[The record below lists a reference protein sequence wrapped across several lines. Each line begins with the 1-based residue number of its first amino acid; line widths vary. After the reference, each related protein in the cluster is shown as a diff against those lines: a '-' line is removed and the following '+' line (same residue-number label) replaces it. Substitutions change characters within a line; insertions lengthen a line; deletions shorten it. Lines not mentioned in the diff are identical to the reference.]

1 MKRIVSIALA
11 IIPFVGI
18 IAQEYPDYSR
28 GTAFYGGLFIPESPE
43 AMSMIQ
49 YGTTEM
55 SLYTGRI
62 SPEIPLYKY
71 KDADFD
77 IPVSLKYSCS
87 GLRPGQSSGNFGY
100 GWNIGVAGVITR
112 EIRGIPDEAMS
123 REYLSKHVG
132 DSFIENFIH
141 VMEMAS
147 DSLSISVKWLYKIAM
162 MMRAV
167 NVDGYAVM
175 YEGETEVDELD
186 YGYTGEFG
194 NEFILCRE
202 VEGDPLRYV
211 EVEPDIYHYSFMGYN
226 GSFILQPNHQV
237 VITDSNTPSGEL
249 SIEYEWHRNQPLN
262 SSFVITVGDGTRY
275 TFGCREETLSYEE
288 AGEIN
293 DDSHTTSSW
302 KLTHVEKQ
310 TGRNAIFQYAES
322 SGDQFTSYMP
332 FITIDHLRVRA
343 LGDGEGDYVN
353 TWEQPMPTDV
363 RHVLTNLTENKHLI
377 KIIIPDRV
385 TINFEYGDPMPATSE
400 KLMSLNVVN
409 SSGDTVKHCS
419 FHYERPSSSSQTILL
434 SGIGISGIGSFSM
447 DYYDKSLIPQNST
460 VGIDWMGYYS
470 GSTSW
475 FSYSS
480 LNMNNLS
487 QSAQML
493 RNALGSYNENNTRIG
508 MLKSITYPTGG
519 RSEYTF
525 GINRYSYTLSTN
537 SHSTGQSGSVTG
549 GLRIEKIEDFD
560 NDGTCLRTRRYS
572 YVMEDGYPSGVL
584 LDIPR
589 VHYHYKLET
598 DDIELNR
605 EVVTT
610 SGGLGFG
617 KRSPIEYLRVVET
630 IEGEGGRAAA
640 NEYRF
645 VSSVDG
651 PFVETYIT
659 PSNTIQSND
668 GWEISFTDL
677 GSDSNEGERRG
688 ESLTGGR
695 ISSEKNYE
703 GSVSSTNLRRSIEN
717 TYSTYHCAGQGSSYV
732 TCPAVLRSRYEERSI
747 STLSSY
753 VSSVT
758 EKKYDSI
765 GAEILFFTKNKQLND
780 KGRASRLSSI
790 DSRSRSVYETM
801 TYHPARPAFLTERKQ
816 FVGGVLQSAEGYT
829 YDTLSVSGERFA
841 LLPTQVSRGRISGG
855 TTVSYHPICYIER
868 YDQFGNPVQVRDA
881 MGNVTSFL
889 WGDNGQYLTAKVEGA
904 TYDSIVNSSLNVLR
918 TTSDLLVSSWTWKP
932 LVGMTSFTDPSG
944 RTRSFG
950 YDASGRLASE
960 TYQDNLIKEYIYN
973 VVNNYD
979 L

>member
-1 MKRIVSIALA
+1 MKRIITIALA

-18 IAQEYPDYSR
+18 MAQEYPDYSH
-28 GTAFYGGLFIPESPE
+28 GTAFYGGLFSPESPE

-62 SPEIPLYKY
+62 SPEIPLYEY

-77 IPVSLKYSCS
+77 IPISLNYSCS
-87 GLRPGQSSGNFGY
+87 GLKPGQSSGNFGY
-100 GWNIGVAGVITR
+100 GWNLGVVGVITR
-112 EIRGIPDEAMS
+112 EIRGIADEAMS
-123 REYLSKHVG
+123 REYSSKHEG
-132 DSFIENFIH
+132 DSFIEDFIH
-141 VMEMAS
+141 VMSSET
-147 DSLSISVKWLYKIAM
+147 DYYSLPRLYQTAM
-162 MMRAV
+162 MMREV

-175 YEGETEVDELD
+175 YEGETDVDEFD
-186 YGYTGEFG
+186 YAYTGEFG
-194 NEFILCRE
+194 NEFMLCRE
-202 VEGDPLRYV
+202 VEGNPFRYV
-211 EVEPDIYHYSFMGYN
+211 EVEPDLYHYSFMGYN
-226 GSFILQPNHQV
+226 GSFILQPDHQV

-249 SIEYEWHRNQPLN
+249 TIEYDWHRNQPLN
-262 SSFVITVGDGTRY
+262 SIFVITVGDGTRF
-275 TFGCREETLSYEE
+275 TFGCREETLSYEL
-288 AGEIN
+288 AGETN
-293 DDSHTTSSW
+293 DDNHTISSW
-302 KLTHVEKQ
+302 KLTRIEKQ
-310 TGRNAIFQYAES
+310 TGRTAIFQYAES

-332 FITIDHLRVRA
+332 FITIDHLMVHA
-343 LGDGEGDYVN
+343 LSDGEGNYVH
-353 TWEQPMPTDV
+353 TWERANPTEV
-363 RHVLTNLTENKHLI
+363 RHILTNLTENKHLS
-377 KIIIPDRV
+377 KIIISDRA
-385 TINFEYGDPMPATSE
+385 TINFEYAAPMPATSE
-400 KLMSLNVVN
+400 KLLSLNVVN
-409 SSGDTVKHCS
+409 SANDTVKHCS
-419 FHYERPSSSSQTILL
+419 FSYERPSSSSQTILL
-434 SGIGISGIGSFSM
+434 SGIGISGVGSYSL
-447 DYYDKSLIPQNST
+447 DYYDKTLIPQNNT

-475 FSYSS
+475 YSYSS

-487 QSAQML
+487 QSAQTL
-493 RNALGSYNENNTRIG
+493 RNALSSYNESKTKIG

-537 SHSTGQSGSVTG
+537 NHSTGQSGAVTG

-560 NDGTCLRTRRYS
+560 SDGTCMRSRSYS

-598 DDIELNR
+598 NDIELDR

-630 IEGEGGRAAA
+630 IEGEGGRAAV

-659 PSNTIQSND
+659 PSNSVQTND

-695 ISSEKNYE
+695 LYSEKNYE
-703 GSVSSTNLRRSIEN
+703 GYISSANLRRSIEN
-717 TYSTYHCAGQGSSYV
+717 TYSTYRYAREGSSFV
-732 TCPAVLRSRYEERSI
+732 TCPAVLRSRYETRRI
-747 STLSSY
+747 STLSSFE
-753 VSSVT
+753 SSAT
-758 EKKYDSI
+758 EKKYNSS
-765 GAEILFFTKNKQLND
+765 GAEILSLTKNKQLNNN
-780 KGRASRLSSI
+780 GRVNRFSST
-790 DSRSRSVYETM
+790 DSRNRQLYETM

-816 FVGGVLQSAEGYT
+816 FIGGVLQSAEKYD
-829 YDTLSVSGERFA
+829 YDTLHVSGDRFV
-841 LLPTQVSRGRISGG
+841 LLPTLVSRGRISGG
-855 TTVSYHPICYIER
+855 TMVSYYPKYYIDR
-868 YDQFGNPVQVRDA
+868 YDQYGNPVQFRDA
-881 MGNVTSFL
+881 MGNITSFL
-889 WGDNGQYLTAKVEGA
+889 WGYNGQYLTAKVEGA
-904 TYDSIVNSSLNVLR
+904 TYDSIVNSSISALR
-918 TTSDLLVSSWTWKP
+918 STSGLLVSSWTWKP

-944 RTRSFG
+944 RTQSFG
-950 YDASGRLASE
+950 YDTSGRLASE
-960 TYQDNLIKEYIYN
+960 TYQNNLMKEYIYN